1 MNHLEGWKVQFDKE
15 ATRCWRK
22 VMTHWIN
29 DDGTQDYPVNWEGLN
44 KLLKDVR
51 FEKVAKDLKKALAS
65 TMHHST

>member
-1 MNHLEGWKVQFDKE
+1 MNQLEGWKGQFRED

-29 DDGTQDYPVNWEGLN
+29 VDGTRDYSVNWEGLN

-51 FEKVAKDLKKALAS
+51 FEKVAKDLKKALT